1 MDEEQPQKKITL
13 NNFFEQIVE
22 IDKVANAALTN
33 SNMVQSQLNAV
44 QLDLKRLI
52 ESLQVNFDSGV
63 QNVQTQINEVTNV
76 IVQEQEIKKS
86 ETDALEEEIFAQ
98 EDKLQKQV
106 KGKKVTP
113 TDGNLIQKSMSS
125 VKNKAKANL
134 LAAGLFGASA
144 LLAGIK
150 PAKSNEVEDKD
161 KEKDDQDGDKSLG
174 FTGFTE
180 ENVGDDAFGFGSPF
194 DTDLGI
200 GDDAFGFGSPFD
212 TDLGIGDDAFGFD
225 SPFDT
230 DLGIGDDAFGFGSFD
245 TTEIIKNI
253 IDEKNNNEKSGDVS
267 VKQQLLLTLEER
279 GKEIDDE
286 IKLNKELLLEKDVS
300 SITAERK
307 TIEEAINNLKLDKN
321 DNKFG
326 GNDYLQKLKNTTSI
340 EPILNNIS
348 NIGDGGLF
356 DDIVN
361 SREDKINVGDDGF
374 GYGNFDTNIFKI
386 NDDDT
391 SNNVIDGGTTII
403 EGNNEVVN
411 ENISGGQSRGEVRV
425 DDAVVKSTNS
435 PILSIAIAEGNSL
448 NNLAI

>member
-1 MDEEQPQKKITL
+1 MDEEQVQKKITL

-22 IDKVANAALTN
+22 VNKVANAALTN

-86 ETDALEEEIFAQ
+86 ETDALEEQIFVQ
-98 EDKLQKQV
+98 EDQLQKQV
-106 KGKKVTP
+106 KGKKATSS
-113 TDGNLIQKSMSS
+113 DGNLIQKAMSS
-125 VKNKAKANL
+125 LKDKAKSNL
-134 LAAGLFGASA
+134 LAAGLFGGSF
-144 LLAGIK
+144 LLAGLK
-150 PAKSNEVEDKD
+150 PPKPNKVKD
-161 KEKDDQDGDKSLG
+161 KEKDNQDGDKGLG

-194 DTDLGI
+194 DTD
-200 GDDAFGFGSPFD
+200 
-212 TDLGIGDDAFGFD
+212 TV
-225 SPFDT
+225 
-230 DLGIGDDAFGFGSFD
+230 GDDAFGFGSFD
-245 TTEIIKNI
+245 STEIIKNI

-279 GKEIDDE
+279 ANEIDDE

-326 GNDYLQKLKNTTSI
+326 GNDYLQKLIKDKNIKINSNEGITSI
-340 EPILNNIS
+340 LNDIS
-348 NIGDGGLF
+348 KIGDGELF
-356 DDIVN
+356 DNIVN
-361 SREDKINVGDDGF
+361 PRDTVGD
-374 GYGNFDTNIFKI
+374 NKLRAITSQ
-386 NDDDT
+386 NDLNLRISDN
-391 SNNVIDGGTTII
+391 SNNV
-403 EGNNEVVN
+403 
-411 ENISGGQSRGEVRV
+411 Q
-425 DDAVVKSTNS
+425 A
-435 PILSIAIAEGNSL
+435 L
-448 NNLAI
+448 NNVIMRASNT

>member
-1 MDEEQPQKKITL
+1 MDEEQPKKKITL

-44 QLDLKRLI
+44 QLDLKRLV

-63 QNVQTQINEVTNV
+63 QNVQNQINEVTNV
-76 IVQEQEIKKS
+76 IVQEQTIKQS
-86 ETDALEEEIFAQ
+86 ETDALEQQIFAE
-98 EDKLQKQV
+98 EDRLQKQV

-113 TDGNLIQKSMSS
+113 TDGNLIQKAMSS
-125 VKNKAKANL
+125 VKNRAKSNL
-134 LAAGLFGASA
+134 LATGLFASSA

-150 PAKSNEVEDKD
+150 PPKSNEVKD
-161 KEKDDQDGDKSLG
+161 KEKDNQDGDKGLG

-200 GDDAFGFGSPFD
+200 RDN
-212 TDLGIGDDAFGFD
+212 
-225 SPFDT
+225 
-230 DLGIGDDAFGFGSFD
+230 AFGFGSFD

-279 GKEIDDE
+279 ANEIDNE

-374 GYGNFDTNIFKI
+374 GYGNFDTDIFKI
-386 NDDDT
+386 NDDT

-411 ENISGGQSRGEVRV
+411 EDIGAGQGRGEVV
-425 DDAVVKSTNS
+425 ADISIVKSSNS
-435 PILSIAIAEGNSL
+435 PVSAVAIAEGNSL
-448 NNLAI
+448 NHLTI

>member
-1 MDEEQPQKKITL
+1 MDEEQPKKKITL

-33 SNMVQSQLNAV
+33 SNMVQSQLNAI

-52 ESLQVNFDSGV
+52 ESLQINFDSGV

-106 KGKKVTP
+106 KGKKVTSS
-113 TDGNLIQKSMSS
+113 DGNLTQQAMSS
-125 VKNKAKANL
+125 VKNKAKSNL

-150 PAKSNEVEDKD
+150 PAKSNEVKD
-161 KEKDDQDGDKSLG
+161 KEKDNQEDDKSLD

-200 GDDAFGFGSPFD
+200 GDDAFGFGSFD
-212 TDLGIGDDAFGFD
+212 STEIIKDLGINLDDG
-225 SPFDT
+225 
-230 DLGIGDDAFGFGSFD
+230 FGFGGFES
-245 TTEIIKNI
+245 TEIIKNI
-253 IDEKNNNEKSGDVS
+253 IDEKNNIEKSDVS

-326 GNDYLQKLKNTTSI
+326 GNDYLQKLIKDKNATSI

-348 NIGDGGLF
+348 KIGDGGLF

-374 GYGNFDTNIFKI
+374 GYGNFDTDIFKI
-386 NDDDT
+386 NDDT

-411 ENISGGQSRGEVRV
+411 EDIGGGQGRGEVV
-425 DDAVVKSTNS
+425 TDVSIVKSPNS
-435 PILSIAIAEGNSL
+435 PVSAVAIAEGNSL
-448 NNLAI
+448 NHLTI

>member
-1 MDEEQPQKKITL
+1 MDEEQPKKKITL

-44 QLDLKRLI
+44 QLDLKRLV

-63 QNVQTQINEVTNV
+63 QNVQNQINEVTNV
-76 IVQEQEIKKS
+76 IVQEQTIKQS
-86 ETDALEEEIFAQ
+86 ETDALEQQIFAE
-98 EDKLQKQV
+98 EDRLQKQV

-113 TDGNLIQKSMSS
+113 TDGNLIQKAMSS
-125 VKNKAKANL
+125 VKNRAKSNL
-134 LAAGLFGASA
+134 LAAGLFGTSA

-150 PAKSNEVEDKD
+150 PAKSNEVKD
-161 KEKDDQDGDKSLG
+161 KEKDNQDGDKGLG

-180 ENVGDDAFGFGSPF
+180 ENVGDDAFGFG
-194 DTDLGI
+194 
-200 GDDAFGFGSPFD
+200 
-212 TDLGIGDDAFGFD
+212 

-279 GKEIDDE
+279 ANEIDNE

-374 GYGNFDTNIFKI
+374 GYGNFDTDIFKI
-386 NDDDT
+386 NDDT

-411 ENISGGQSRGEVRV
+411 EDIGAGQGRGEVV
-425 DDAVVKSTNS
+425 ADISIVKSSHS
-435 PILSIAIAEGNSL
+435 PVSAVAIAEGNSL
-448 NNLAI
+448 NHLTI

>member
-1 MDEEQPQKKITL
+1 MDEEQPKKKITL

-33 SNMVQSQLNAV
+33 SNNLRSQLNAV
-44 QLDLKRLI
+44 QLDLKRLV

-76 IVQEQEIKKS
+76 IVDDQRIKQS

-98 EDKLQKQV
+98 EDRLQKQV
-106 KGKKVTP
+106 KGKKATP
-113 TDGNLIQKSMSS
+113 SDGNLIQKAMSS
-125 VKNKAKANL
+125 VKNKAKSNL

-174 FTGFTE
+174 VTGFTE
-180 ENVGDDAFGFGSPF
+180 ENVGDDAFGFG
-194 DTDLGI
+194 
-200 GDDAFGFGSPFD
+200 
-212 TDLGIGDDAFGFD
+212 

-374 GYGNFDTNIFKI
+374 GYGNFDTDIFKI
-386 NDDDT
+386 NDDT

-411 ENISGGQSRGEVRV
+411 EDIGTGQGRGEVATDV
-425 DDAVVKSTNS
+425 SIVKSSNS
-435 PILSIAIAEGNSL
+435 PVSAVAIAEGNSL
-448 NNLAI
+448 NHLTI

>member
-22 IDKVANAALTN
+22 VNKVANAALTN
-33 SNMVQSQLNAV
+33 SNNLRSQLNAV
-44 QLDLKRLI
+44 QLDLKRLV

-76 IVQEQEIKKS
+76 IVDDQRIKQS
-86 ETDALEEEIFAQ
+86 ETDALEQQIFAQ
-98 EDKLQKQV
+98 EDQLQKQV
-106 KGKKVTP
+106 KGKKATSP
-113 TDGNLIQKSMSS
+113 DDNLMQKSMSS
-125 VKNKAKANL
+125 VKDKSKSAL
-134 LAAGLFGASA
+134 LAAGLLGGSF
-144 LLAGIK
+144 LLAGLK
-150 PAKSNEVEDKD
+150 PPKSNKD
-161 KEKDDQDGDKSLG
+161 KNIDPFNPPDNNKSLG
-174 FTGFTE
+174 FMGFTE
-180 ENVGDDAFGFGSPF
+180 KNVGDDAFGFGSPF

-200 GDDAFGFGSPFD
+200 GDDAFGFGS
-212 TDLGIGDDAFGFD
+212 
-225 SPFDT
+225 
-230 DLGIGDDAFGFGSFD
+230 FD
-245 TTEIIKNI
+245 TTEIIKNV
-253 IDEKNNNEKSGDVS
+253 IDEKSGDVS

-279 GKEIDDE
+279 ANEIDDE

-326 GNDYLQKLKNTTSI
+326 GNDYLQKLNNTTSI

-348 NIGDGGLF
+348 KIGDGALF

-361 SREDKINVGDDGF
+361 SREDKIAAADNGF

-386 NDDDT
+386 NDDNT
-391 SNNVIDGGTTII
+391 SNDIIDGGTTII

-411 ENISGGQSRGEVRV
+411 EDISSGQGRGEIVADV
-425 DDAVVKSTNS
+425 SIVKSSNS
-435 PILSIAIAEGNSL
+435 PVSAVAIAEGNSL
-448 NNLAI
+448 NHLTI

>member
-1 MDEEQPQKKITL
+1 MDEEQPKKKITL

-22 IDKVANAALTN
+22 IDRVANAALTN
-33 SNMVQSQLNAV
+33 SNMVQSQLNAI

-76 IVQEQEIKKS
+76 IVQEQAIKQS

-98 EDKLQKQV
+98 EDRLQKQV
-106 KGKKVTP
+106 KGKKATP
-113 TDGNLIQKSMSS
+113 SDGNLIQKAMSS
-125 VKNKAKANL
+125 VKNKAKSNL

-150 PAKSNEVEDKD
+150 PAKSNEVKD
-161 KEKDDQDGDKSLG
+161 KEKDNQDGDKGLG

-212 TDLGIGDDAFGFD
+212 TDLGIGDG
-225 SPFDT
+225 
-230 DLGIGDDAFGFGSFD
+230 AFGFGSFD

-279 GKEIDDE
+279 ANEIDNE

-361 SREDKINVGDDGF
+361 SREDKINVGDYGF
-374 GYGNFDTNIFKI
+374 GNFDTNIFKI

-411 ENISGGQSRGEVRV
+411 EDISSGQGRGEVV
-425 DDAVVKSTNS
+425 ADISIVKSSNS
-435 PILSIAIAEGNSL
+435 PVSAVAIAEGNSL
-448 NNLAI
+448 NHLTI

>member
-1 MDEEQPQKKITL
+1 
-13 NNFFEQIVE
+13 
-22 IDKVANAALTN
+22 
-33 SNMVQSQLNAV
+33 MVQSQLNAI
-44 QLDLKRLI
+44 QLDLKRLV

-76 IVQEQEIKKS
+76 IVQEQVIKQS

-98 EDKLQKQV
+98 EDRLQKQV
-106 KGKKVTP
+106 KGKKATP
-113 TDGNLIQKSMSS
+113 SDGNLIQQTMSS

-144 LLAGIK
+144 LLTGLK
-150 PAKSNEVEDKD
+150 PPKSNEIKD
-161 KEKDDQDGDKSLG
+161 KENDNQEGDKSLG

-200 GDDAFGFGSPFD
+200 GDDAFGFGS
-212 TDLGIGDDAFGFD
+212 
-225 SPFDT
+225 
-230 DLGIGDDAFGFGSFD
+230 FD
-245 TTEIIKNI
+245 TTEIIKNV
-253 IDEKNNNEKSGDVS
+253 IDEKSGDVS
-267 VKQQLLLTLEER
+267 VKQQLILTLEER
-279 GKEIDDE
+279 ANEIDDE

-321 DNKFG
+321 DDKFG

-348 NIGDGGLF
+348 KIGDGALF

-361 SREDKINVGDDGF
+361 SKEDKIAAADNGF

-386 NDDDT
+386 NDDNT
-391 SNNVIDGGTTII
+391 SNDIIDGGTTII
-403 EGNNEVVN
+403 EGKNEVVN
-411 ENISGGQSRGEVRV
+411 ENISSGQSRGEVRV
-425 DDAVVKSTNS
+425 DDAVIKSTNS
-435 PILSIAIAEGNSL
+435 PILSIAMAEGNSL
-448 NNLAI
+448 NNLSI

>member
-1 MDEEQPQKKITL
+1 MDEEQPKKKITL

-63 QNVQTQINEVTNV
+63 QNVQNQINEVTNV

-86 ETDALEEEIFAQ
+86 ETDALEQQIFAQ
-98 EDKLQKQV
+98 EDQLQKQV
-106 KGKKVTP
+106 KGKKATSP
-113 TDGNLIQKSMSS
+113 DDNLMQKSMSS
-125 VKNKAKANL
+125 VKDKSKSAL
-134 LAAGLFGASA
+134 LAAGLLGGSF
-144 LLAGIK
+144 LLAGLK
-150 PAKSNEVEDKD
+150 PPKSNKDKNKDKD
-161 KEKDDQDGDKSLG
+161 KNNQDNNKSLG
-174 FTGFTE
+174 FMGFTE
-180 ENVGDDAFGFGSPF
+180 KNVGDDAFGFGSPF

-200 GDDAFGFGSPFD
+200 GDDAFGFG
-212 TDLGIGDDAFGFD
+212 

-267 VKQQLLLTLEER
+267 VKQQLILTLEER
-279 GKEIDDE
+279 ANEIDDE

-361 SREDKINVGDDGF
+361 SKEDKINVGDDGF
-374 GYGNFDTNIFKI
+374 GYGNFDTDIFKI
-386 NDDDT
+386 NDDT

-411 ENISGGQSRGEVRV
+411 ENISSGQSRGEVRV

-435 PILSIAIAEGNSL
+435 PILSIAMAEGNSL
-448 NNLAI
+448 NNLSI

>member
-1 MDEEQPQKKITL
+1 MDEEQPQKKITR

-22 IDKVANAALTN
+22 IDRVANAALTN
-33 SNMVQSQLNAV
+33 SNMVQSQLNAI
-44 QLDLKRLI
+44 QLDLKRLV

-98 EDKLQKQV
+98 EDRLQKQS
-106 KGKKVTP
+106 KGKKATP
-113 TDGNLIQKSMSS
+113 SDGNLIQKTISS
-125 VKNKAKANL
+125 VKNKAKSNL
-134 LAAGLFGASA
+134 LATGLFASSA

-150 PAKSNEVEDKD
+150 PPKSNEVKD
-161 KEKDDQDGDKSLG
+161 KEKDNQEDDKSLD

-200 GDDAFGFGSPFD
+200 GDN
-212 TDLGIGDDAFGFD
+212 
-225 SPFDT
+225 
-230 DLGIGDDAFGFGSFD
+230 AFGFGSFD

-279 GKEIDDE
+279 ANEIDNE

-386 NDDDT
+386 NDDT

-411 ENISGGQSRGEVRV
+411 EDIGTGQKRCEGVADGSI
-425 DDAVVKSTNS
+425 VKSSNS
-435 PILSIAIAEGNSL
+435 PVSAVAIAEGNSL
-448 NNLAI
+448 NHLTI

>member
-13 NNFFEQIVE
+13 SNFFEQIVE
-22 IDKVANAALTN
+22 VNKVANAALTN
-33 SNMVQSQLNAV
+33 SNNLRSQLNAV
-44 QLDLKRLI
+44 QLDLKRLV

-76 IVQEQEIKKS
+76 IVDDQRIKQS
-86 ETDALEEEIFAQ
+86 ETDALEEQIFAQ
-98 EDKLQKQV
+98 EDQLQKQV
-106 KGKKVTP
+106 KGKKATSS
-113 TDGNLIQKSMSS
+113 DGNLMQKAMSS
-125 VKNKAKANL
+125 VKDTAKSNL
-134 LAAGLFGASA
+134 LAAGLFGGSF
-144 LLAGIK
+144 LLAGLK
-150 PAKSNEVEDKD
+150 PPKSNEVKD
-161 KEKDDQDGDKSLG
+161 KEKNNQEGDKSLG

-180 ENVGDDAFGFGSPF
+180 ENVGDDAFGFG
-194 DTDLGI
+194 
-200 GDDAFGFGSPFD
+200 
-212 TDLGIGDDAFGFD
+212 

-279 GKEIDDE
+279 AKEIDDE

-348 NIGDGGLF
+348 KIGDGALF

-361 SREDKINVGDDGF
+361 SKEDKIAAADNGF

-386 NDDDT
+386 NDDNT
-391 SNNVIDGGTTII
+391 SNDIIDGGTTII
-403 EGNNEVVN
+403 EGKNEVVN
-411 ENISGGQSRGEVRV
+411 ENISSGQSRGEVRV

-435 PILSIAIAEGNSL
+435 PILSIAMAEGNSL
-448 NNLAI
+448 NNLSI